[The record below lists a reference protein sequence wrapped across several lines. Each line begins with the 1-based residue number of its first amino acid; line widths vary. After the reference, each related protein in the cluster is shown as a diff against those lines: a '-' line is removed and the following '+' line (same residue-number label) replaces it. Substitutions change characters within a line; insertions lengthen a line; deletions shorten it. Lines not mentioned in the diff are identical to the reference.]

1 MPVTHVQSKQQL
13 TKGLLTAAL
22 FGRLYDL
29 DDGPHPTVKSSASQI
44 PGHLITVCLMAVK
57 AYLHFE
63 GGIL

>member
-13 TKGLLTAAL
+13 TKGFLTAAL

-29 DDGPHPTVKSSASQI
+29 DDGPHPTVKSSASHI
-44 PGHLITVCLMAVK
+44 PGHLITVCLLAVK